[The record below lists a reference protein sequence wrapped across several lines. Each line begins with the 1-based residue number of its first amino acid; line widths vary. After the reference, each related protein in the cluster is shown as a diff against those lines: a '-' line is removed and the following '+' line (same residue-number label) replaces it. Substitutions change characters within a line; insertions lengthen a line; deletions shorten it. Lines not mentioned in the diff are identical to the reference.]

1 MADYIS
7 SYDGT
12 EVDTCIT
19 YAPRCVTLSSV
30 PTSSTLTYTVDTST
44 YDFKIGDLVT
54 VANANISMSRVFRL
68 VNISSGTALW
78 EELQTANHQRIISST
93 TLSWTTEWDPY
104 YVLRLGTMTSISM
117 SAAVFAAGSNNIRK
131 EWNFSFYSGSTATTL
146 SLPNTI
152 KWRETLIVEANTY
165 YEVSIMYEPSSG
177 SLLGLWADYPN
188 I

>member
-7 SYDGT
+7 GYNGA
-12 EVDTCIT
+12 EVDACV
-19 YAPRCVTLSSV
+19 AFALRCVPLASV
-30 PTSSTLTYTVDTST
+30 PTSSTLTYTVDGDTF
-44 YDFKIGDLVT
+44 DFKIGDLVT
-54 VANANISMSRVFRL
+54 VDNANIGRSRVFRL

-78 EELQTANHQRIISST
+78 EELHAEQHQRVLSAATI
-93 TLSWTTEWDPY
+93 SWTTEWDPY
-104 YVLRLGTMTSISM
+104 YVARFGTMTSISM
-117 SAAVFAAGSNNIRK
+117 SAAVFAAGTNNVRK

-152 KWRETLIVEANTY
+152 KWKEALIVEANTY

-188 I
+188 S

>member
-7 SYDGT
+7 SYTGA
-12 EVDTCIT
+12 EVDVCI
-19 YAPRCVTLSSV
+19 ACASRCVSLASV
-30 PTSSTLTYTVDTST
+30 PTSSTLTYTVDGDT

-54 VANANISMSRVFRL
+54 VDNANIGMSRVFRL
-68 VNISSGTALW
+68 VNISSGSALW
-78 EELQTANHQRIISST
+78 EELGPEQHQRIISST
-93 TLSWTTEWDPY
+93 TLSWTTAWDPY
-104 YVLRLGTMTSISM
+104 YVARFGTMTSISM

-131 EWNFSFYSGSTATTL
+131 EWNFSFYSGSTPTTL

-152 KWRETLIVEANTY
+152 KWREAPTVKANTY

-188 I
+188 N

>member
-12 EVDTCIT
+12 EVDACIT

-30 PTSSTLTYTVDTST
+30 PTSSTLTYTVDGDTF
-44 YDFKIGDLVT
+44 DFKIGDLVT
-54 VANANISMSRVFRL
+54 VDNANISMSRVFRL
-68 VNISSGTALW
+68 VNISSGIALW
-78 EELQTANHQRIISST
+78 EELHAEQHQRVLSVA
-93 TLSWTTEWDPY
+93 TLNWTTEWDPY

-117 SAAVFAAGSNNIRK
+117 SSAVFAAGTNNVRK

-152 KWRETLIVEANTY
+152 KWRETLTVEANTY

-188 I
+188 S